1 MCGVGHARDDGGGT
15 CCGPGCRAR
24 AGPGQAV
31 RAHRASIPGM
41 DQSLR
46 NFRETILS
54 AQTLSISY
62 QLYFLF
68 TKVRGE
74 GRITVI
80 SGNTDARVINLLCCV
95 VANILHCNNDRE
107 EELLLSIG

>member
-1 MCGVGHARDDGGGT
+1 MSVWPGHARDDGGGT
-15 CCGPGCRAR
+15 CCAPGCWAR

-54 AQTLSISY
+54 AQTWTILLL
-62 QLYFLF
+62 QLYL
-68 TKVRGE
+68 VMCE
-74 GRITVI
+74 GRRITVI
-80 SGNTDARVINLLCCV
+80 TGNTDARVINVLCCV